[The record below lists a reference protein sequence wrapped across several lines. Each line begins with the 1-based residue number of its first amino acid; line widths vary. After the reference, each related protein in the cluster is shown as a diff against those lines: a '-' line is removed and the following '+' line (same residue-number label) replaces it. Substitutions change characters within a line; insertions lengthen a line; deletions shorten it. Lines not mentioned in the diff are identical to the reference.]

1 VKNSLRLIVTLSL
14 CWIIV
19 LVLLRSVAGPLLLDF
34 ILPPRVLTATTPVER
49 QEIAERL
56 RESSNP
62 SVLLWILPVAILL
75 LGIYA
80 LRTENKRR

>member
-1 VKNSLRLIVTLSL
+1 MKNSLRLIITLSL
-14 CWIIV
+14 CWIIA
-19 LVLLRSVAGPLLLDF
+19 LVLLRSVAGPLLLDV
-34 ILPPRVLTATTPVER
+34 ILPPRVLTATTPEER

-62 SVLLWILPVAILL
+62 SVLLWVPPVAIML

-80 LRTENKRR
+80 LRTVNKRQ

>member
-1 VKNSLRLIVTLSL
+1 MKNSLRLIVTLSL